1 MRRVTMH
8 SWAPAWKWP
17 SPAAQTR
24 HCPSW
29 GHQHSTGDKETRAM
43 SPLPP
48 QCHTPGGATSEET
61 REHLCT
67 YTAIAFVIILTIPTK
82 LGSNTE
88 KELLKLYL
96 STYFSYFFTLFG
108 LDQLEAFHWQRARR
122 RGQELT
128 ICWRKIPF
136 PPKKEIC
143 WCYLLRQTH
152 IWPSQSWG
160 TAYGIGKKR
169 QQKNIK
175 GKGFASME
183 TNLQRRSSWARRAHS
198 ARFVWKLRFSP
209 ANQTDSRQLLKH
221 RHSWQK
227 SPHCY
232 FLISEILFNLC
243 TGQVTVHAHICK
255 HHTHITAGFLEKMD
269 TAQDYQCELPAG
281 RSLVSILSDPT
292 A

>member
-8 SWAPAWKWP
+8 NWAPAWKWP

-29 GHQHSTGDKETRAM
+29 GHQHGTGDKETRAM

-48 QCHTPGGATSEET
+48 QCHTPEGATSEET
-61 REHLCT
+61 TEHLCT
-67 YTAIAFVIILTIPTK
+67 NTAIAFVIILRILAK
-82 LGSNTE
+82 LGSNTQ

-108 LDQLEAFHWQRARR
+108 LDQVEALHWQCARCR
-122 RGQELT
+122 EQELT

-160 TAYGIGKKR
+160 IAYGIGKKKKKKYFGNKPAKAQLVGTQSPQR
-169 QQKNIK
+169 SVCLKIKVLTCKPDWQQ
-175 GKGFASME
+175 A
-183 TNLQRRSSWARRAHS
+183 AA
-198 ARFVWKLRFSP
+198 
-209 ANQTDSRQLLKH
+209 QTPPLLAVK
-221 RHSWQK
+221 
-227 SPHCY
+227 
-232 FLISEILFNLC
+232 
-243 TGQVTVHAHICK
+243 
-255 HHTHITAGFLEKMD
+255 
-269 TAQDYQCELPAG
+269 
-281 RSLVSILSDPT
+281 PT
-292 A
+292 